1 MRKVITV
8 NIFNIIWN
16 DEDYN
21 DNNDTGLALP
31 SFENNVALE
40 VVYDENDEFDP
51 AVEYKINE
59 YLTEKYCIDVE
70 SFDWQFVCE
79 EQIKE
84 NNMAKNKKKVQ
95 APVAVESTTPV
106 ATEQEVKQEVKVE
119 AQEVTTC
126 SDSMAKARELLNNA
140 VNEVLD
146 GIVTKQELLSIAL
159 RKVRAT
165 SVLTEEEND
174 ALNRLEVE
182 INVIYK

>member
-95 APVAVESTTPV
+95 APVNVVPAT
-106 ATEQEVKQEVKVE
+106 TEQEVKEVVT
-119 AQEVTTC
+119 EVNEPVLCTC

-140 VNEVLD
+140 VKEVLD
-146 GIVTKQELLSIAL
+146 GIVTRQELLSIAL

-165 SVLTEEEND
+165 SVLTEEENE
-174 ALNRLEVE
+174 ALDKLEIDV
-182 INVIYK
+182 NVIYK